1 MRRFRALVGRGMV
14 SYSPST
20 DALTSELGREAFWP
34 LALAHSAVNCLA
46 LRLHLVLHADELGEA
61 RAPRSRHLSPV
72 RSPLKSALAAR
83 EGGMR
88 VQSLSSVRLAGAF
101 LIAGWLLWPSAVEAR
116 RALDAASLN
125 RQITQQ
131 QNAGNYTEAISL
143 AQRLIALSKAQHGQV
158 SVEHADALERLAET
172 YFDQSK
178 YAEAEPVYV
187 QVITIRTKVL
197 GAHDERV
204 LSTIV
209 TLADLY
215 RQSGRPQMGEPLLQK
230 ALAARIEAVG
240 RNHASLADALRALAD
255 IELVLER
262 YSEAEA
268 HIARAVDLSIKA
280 KKDPLQIAQLFG
292 TQAQIARRQ
301 GQLGKAEDFLK
312 QALAFHE
319 KVRRTDLN
327 SQLTHALTML
337 QLVQLYQ
344 QSERDQDATV
354 LAERALKISERAVGP
369 DHPVVAGQLEVVATL
384 YEGRGRSDEGDA
396 LRKRALII
404 NERVFGTDSIQFAN
418 SLKGLGV
425 AYGLQGRNEDALP
438 LLLRALEI
446 AEKALGSDNAAL
458 FPYLSDIGARYL
470 KVMQYDDAEHYLLRA
485 LAGLEKS
492 PNFDPFLYGVQ
503 LTGILQSLAYVYQ
516 SQGRYTEARAFLDRA
531 LPVAERAFGPD
542 HSQTGSVLVSLA
554 MLYLQQ
560 NQTDEAQRLFE
571 RALPITAN
579 AGTDDLSYANNIAGI
594 GMVHF
599 LKEEWAKA
607 YTAIKNASS
616 IYAVVDQR
624 AAAGGA
630 TRANSG
636 SRGQPIQPAQAYL
649 AQAFTAYYLA
659 ERDEAAAETLR
670 EEAFQMV
677 QRAES
682 TRTAAALGQMAARF
696 SSGEG
701 TLATLV
707 RERQDLGVEWQALDA
722 RLAAALA
729 APPAQRDRDGEHV
742 LRQRLSTIA
751 SRLDGLNSRFAKELP
766 EYATLTN
773 PQPLSIADVQKLLQ
787 AGEALLLIASHA
799 HESLIWVVSTDGVQ
813 WMRAPLGEQ
822 EIAGE
827 VAALRCGLDESL
839 WDVADSYDK
848 CADTINKY
856 RYDANFDGQ
865 FVRILPFDLGRAHE
879 LYKALLAPFE
889 GMIANK
895 HLLIVPSRSL
905 IGLPF
910 GVLVTEPPNAR
921 IPVSP
926 TGYREVSW
934 LGVRQP
940 LSVLPS
946 VGSLRMLRQFAKA
959 GRATKTYLGI
969 GNPLLEGPK
978 HGQWRGYYAQQADVA
993 RSKNCLSPPT
1003 LEQQLASFPVRR
1015 SVENFKDMFRG
1026 SSVDIE
1032 QVRQQIPLPGTAD
1045 ELCEVGRRLGVP
1057 TSDIILGPNAT
1068 EGTLKRLSDEGRLAD
1083 YGIVHFAT
1091 HGALTGQLT
1100 GWSEPGLI
1108 LTPPAKGTTDPQLL
1122 QRDDG
1127 YVTASEIATLKF
1139 DADWVV
1145 LSACYTGGS
1154 SGENAEALSGLARA
1168 FFYAGTRALLI
1179 THWDVDSDAAVALTT
1194 RAFAELTSNPDI
1206 GRAEA
1211 LRISMRELIE
1221 KGKPY
1226 QAQPS
1231 EWAPF
1236 AIVGEGAKRR

>member
-1 MRRFRALVGRGMV
+1 MRMQ
-14 SYSPST
+14 
-20 DALTSELGREAFWP
+20 FW
-34 LALAHSAVNCLA
+34 
-46 LRLHLVLHADELGEA
+46 
-61 RAPRSRHLSPV
+61 RSI
-72 RSPLKSALAAR
+72 
-83 EGGMR
+83 
-88 VQSLSSVRLAGAF
+88 RLAGA
-101 LIAGWLLWPSAVEAR
+101 LLVAGWLLCPGQVEAR

-131 QNAGNYTEAISL
+131 QNSGNYSEAISL
-143 AQRLIALSKAQHGQV
+143 AQRLVALSKARYGLV
-158 SVEHADALERLAET
+158 SVEHADALERLAGS
-172 YFDQSK
+172 YFGQSK
-178 YAEAEPVYV
+178 YAEAEPIYA
-187 QVITIRTKVL
+187 QVVTIRTKVL

-230 ALAARIEAVG
+230 AVAARAEAVG

-255 IELVLER
+255 IELALER
-262 YSEAEA
+262 YSEADA
-268 HIARAVDLSIKA
+268 YISRAIDLSVKA
-280 KKDPLQIAQLFG
+280 KKDQLQIAQLFG
-292 TQAQIARRQ
+292 TQSEIARRQ
-301 GQLGKAEDFLK
+301 GQLGRAEDLLK
-312 QALAFHE
+312 HALALHE
-319 KVRRTDLN
+319 KARRTDPN
-327 SQLTHALTML
+327 SQLGHAFTLL
-337 QLVQLYQ
+337 QLARLYQ

-354 LAERALKISERAVGP
+354 MAERALRICEQAFGP
-369 DHPVVAGQLEVVATL
+369 DHPVVASQLETVATL

-404 NERVFGTDSIQFAN
+404 KERAFGTDSIQFAQ

-425 AYGLQGRNEDALP
+425 AYGLQGRSEDALP

-446 AEKALGSDNAAL
+446 AEKALGSDNPEL
-458 FPYLSDIGARYL
+458 FPYLADVGARFL
-470 KVMQYDDAEHYLLRA
+470 REMRYDDAEHYLLRA

-503 LTGILQSLAYVYQ
+503 LTSILQSLAHVAQ
-516 SQGRYTEARAFLDRA
+516 SQGRYPEARAFLDRA
-531 LPVAERAFGPD
+531 LLVAERAFGPD

-560 NQTDEAQRLFE
+560 EQTDEALRLFE

-579 AGTDDLSYANNIAGI
+579 AGTDDLGYATNMAGI
-594 GMVHF
+594 GLVHF
-599 LKEEWAKA
+599 LKEDWAKA
-607 YTAIKNASS
+607 YTAIKSASS
-616 IYAVVDQR
+616 IYVTVGQR
-624 AAAGGA
+624 AAAGAA

-636 SRGQPIQPAQAYL
+636 SRGQPIDPAQAYL
-649 AQAFTAYYLA
+649 AQAFSAYYLA
-659 ERDEAAAETLR
+659 EADEGAAEALR
-670 EEAFQMV
+670 DDAFQMV

-682 TRTAAALGQMAARF
+682 SRTAAALGQMAARF

-707 RERQDLGVEWQALDA
+707 RERQDLGIEWQALDA
-722 RLAAALA
+722 RLATALA
-729 APPAQRDRDGEHV
+729 APPAQRDPNGEHV
-742 LRQRLSTIA
+742 LRQRLSAIA
-751 SRLDGLNSRFAKELP
+751 GRLDGLNTRFAKELP

-773 PQPLSIADVQKLLQ
+773 PQPLSIADVQKLLLT
-787 AGEALLLIASHA
+787 GEALLLIASQS
-799 HESLIWVVSTDGVQ
+799 HESLIWVITTDGAQ
-813 WMRAPLGEQ
+813 WMRVPLGEQ

-827 VAALRCGLDESL
+827 VAALRCGLDDSL

-848 CADTINKY
+848 CAETIKKY
-856 RYDANFDGQ
+856 RYEANFDGE
-865 FVRILPFDLGRAHE
+865 FVRVLPFDLHRAHE

-889 GMIANK
+889 GMIAHK

-905 IGLPF
+905 ISLPL

-946 VGSLRMLRQFAKA
+946 VGSLQMLRQFAKA

-969 GNPLLEGPK
+969 GNPLLEGPPE
-978 HGQWRGYYAQQADVA
+978 GQWRGYYAQQANAA
-993 RSKNCLSPPT
+993 RSRSCLSPST
-1003 LEQQLASFPVRR
+1003 HEQQLASFPVRR
-1015 SVENFKDMFRG
+1015 SVGNFKDMFRG
-1026 SSVDIE
+1026 FSVDIE
-1032 QVRQQIPLPGTAD
+1032 QVRQQTPLPDTAD

-1057 TSDIILGPNAT
+1057 ASDIILGPNAT
-1068 EGTLKRLSDEGRLAD
+1068 EGTLKRLSDDGRLAD
-1083 YGIVHFAT
+1083 YAIVHFAT
-1091 HGALTGQLT
+1091 HGVLTGQLT

-1108 LTPPAKGTTDPQLL
+1108 LTPPAKGITDPKLL

-1154 SGENAEALSGLARA
+1154 SGGSAEALSGLARA

-1179 THWDVDSDAAVALTT
+1179 SHWDVGSDAAVALTT

>member
-1 MRRFRALVGRGMV
+1 
-14 SYSPST
+14 
-20 DALTSELGREAFWP
+20 
-34 LALAHSAVNCLA
+34 
-46 LRLHLVLHADELGEA
+46 
-61 RAPRSRHLSPV
+61 
-72 RSPLKSALAAR
+72 
-83 EGGMR
+83 MR
-88 VQSLSSVRLAGAF
+88 VQFWRSIRLAGAL
-101 LIAGWLLWPSAVEAR
+101 LIAGWLLWPGAAQAR
-116 RALDAASLN
+116 RALDTASLN

-131 QNAGNYTEAISL
+131 QTAGNYAEAISL
-143 AQRLIALSKAQHGQV
+143 AQRLVALSKARHGQV
-158 SVEHADALERLAET
+158 SVEHADALERLGES
-172 YFDQSK
+172 YYSQGN

-187 QVITIRTKVL
+187 EVVAIRTKVL
-197 GAHDERV
+197 GAHHERV

-230 ALAARIEAVG
+230 ALAARAEAVG

-255 IELVLER
+255 IELALER

-268 HIARAVDLSIKA
+268 HISRAIDLSMKA

-292 TQAQIARRQ
+292 TWAQIARHQ
-301 GQLGKAEDFLK
+301 GHLGRAEDFLK
-312 QALAFHE
+312 QALAVHE
-319 KVRRTDLN
+319 KEHRTDPN
-327 SQLTHALTML
+327 SQLLHAFTLL

-344 QSERDQDATV
+344 QWERDQDATA
-354 LAERALKISERAVGP
+354 LAERALRICEQALGP
-369 DHPVVAGQLEVVATL
+369 DHPVVASQLETVATL

-404 NERVFGTDSIQFAN
+404 NERVFGTDSIQFAQ

-425 AYGLQGRNEDALP
+425 AYGLQGRNEDGLP
-438 LLLRALEI
+438 LVLRALEI
-446 AEKALGSDNAAL
+446 AEKVLGSDNPAL
-458 FPYLSDIGARYL
+458 FPYLSDVGARYL
-470 KVMQYDDAEHYLLRA
+470 RDLRYDEAEHYLLRA

-492 PNFDPFLYGVQ
+492 PNFDPFLYGAQ
-503 LTGILQSLAYVYQ
+503 LTGILQSLASIYQ
-516 SQGRYTEARAFLDRA
+516 SQGRYPEARAFLDRSM
-531 LPVAERAFGPD
+531 PVAERAFGPD
-542 HSQTGSVLVSLA
+542 HSQTGGVLVSLA
-554 MLYLQQ
+554 MLYLLQ

-571 RALPITAN
+571 RALPITVN
-579 AGTDDLSYANNIAGI
+579 AGKDDLSYANNIAGI

-599 LKEEWAKA
+599 QKEEWAKA
-607 YTAIKNASS
+607 YTAIKDASS
-616 IYAVVDQR
+616 IYVAVGER
-624 AAAGGA
+624 AAAGAA

-636 SRGQPIQPAQAYL
+636 SRGQPIRPDQAYL
-649 AQAFTAYYLA
+649 VQAFTASYVA
-659 ERDEAAAETLR
+659 EGDEAAAEVLR
-670 EEAFQMV
+670 DEAFQMV

-682 TRTAAALGQMAARF
+682 SRAATALGQMAARF

-729 APPAQRDRDGEHV
+729 APSAQRDRDGELV
-742 LRQRLSTIA
+742 LRQRLSTIGG
-751 SRLDGLNSRFAKELP
+751 RLDALNTRFAKELP
-766 EYATLTN
+766 EYAALTN
-773 PQPLSIADVQKLLQ
+773 PQPLSIADVQKLLR
-787 AGEALLLIASHA
+787 AGEALLLIASHT

-813 WMRAPLGEQ
+813 WKRVPLGEQ

-839 WDVADSYDK
+839 WDEADSYDS
-848 CADTINKY
+848 CAETIKKY
-856 RYDANFDGQ
+856 RYDANFDGL
-865 FVRILPFDLGRAHE
+865 FVRILPFDLNRAHE

-889 GMIANK
+889 AMVADK

-905 IGLPF
+905 MSLPL

-921 IPVSP
+921 IPASP

-946 VGSLRMLRQFAKA
+946 VGSLKMLRQFAKA
-959 GRATKTYLGI
+959 ARATKTYLGI
-969 GNPLLEGPK
+969 GNPLLEGPQ

-993 RSKNCLSPPT
+993 RSKSCLSPST
-1003 LEQQLASFPVRR
+1003 LEQQLAGFPVRR

-1032 QVRQQIPLPGTAD
+1032 QVRQQTPLPGTAD

-1057 TSDIILGPNAT
+1057 ASDIILGPNAT
-1068 EGTLKRLSDEGRLAD
+1068 EGTLKRLSDDGRLAD
-1083 YGIVHFAT
+1083 YGIVHLAT

-1108 LTPPAKGTTDPQLL
+1108 LTPPAKGTTDPKLL

-1154 SGENAEALSGLARA
+1154 SGGSAEALSGLARA
-1168 FFYAGTRALLI
+1168 FFYAGTRALLVS
-1179 THWDVDSDAAVALTT
+1179 HWDVDSDAAVALTT
-1194 RAFAELTSNPDI
+1194 RAFAELTSNPDM

-1211 LRISMRELIE
+1211 LRISMRELLE

>member
-1 MRRFRALVGRGMV
+1 MV
-14 SYSPST
+14 SYSSST
-20 DALTSELGREAFWP
+20 DVSTSELNGEEFWP
-34 LALAHSAVNCLA
+34 TALAPSAVNAVAQRVLV
-46 LRLHLVLHADELGEA
+46 VLHAAEPAAVL
-61 RAPRSRHLSPV
+61 APRSRHLSPLQ
-72 RSPLKSALAAR
+72 SPSRSALAAL

-88 VQSLSSVRLAGAF
+88 VQSWRSIRLVGAF
-101 LIAGWLLWPSAVEAR
+101 LIAACLLWPGAAEAR
-116 RALDAASLN
+116 RAPDAASLN
-125 RQITQQ
+125 RQITEQ
-131 QNAGNYTEAISL
+131 QNSGNYAEAILL
-143 AQRLIALSKAQHGQV
+143 AQRLVALMKARHGQV

-172 YFDQSK
+172 YFGQSK

-187 QVITIRTKVL
+187 QVVAIRTKVL

-215 RQSGRPQMGEPLLQK
+215 RQSGHPQMGEPLLQK
-230 ALAARIEAVG
+230 ALEARIEAVG

-262 YSEAEA
+262 YSEAEE
-268 HIARAVDLSIKA
+268 HVSRAIDLSIKA

-292 TQAQIARRQ
+292 TQSQIARRQ
-301 GQLGKAEDFLK
+301 GQLGRAEDFLK
-312 QALAFHE
+312 KALALHE
-319 KVRRTDLN
+319 KVRRSDPN
-327 SQLTHALTML
+327 SQLLHAFTML

-354 LAERALKISERAVGP
+354 LAERALKISEQAVGP
-369 DHPVVAGQLEVVATL
+369 DHPVVASLLETVATL

-404 NERVFGTDSIQFAN
+404 NERAFGTDSIQFAQ

-425 AYGLQGRNEDALP
+425 AYGLQGRNEDGLP
-438 LLLRALEI
+438 LVLRALEI
-446 AEKALGSDNAAL
+446 AEKVLGSDNPAL
-458 FPYLSDIGARYL
+458 FPYLSDVGARYL
-470 KVMQYDDAEHYLLRA
+470 KEMRFEEAEHYLLRA

-503 LTGILQSLAYVYQ
+503 LTGILQSLANIYQ
-516 SQGRYTEARAFLDRA
+516 SQGRYPEARAFLDRA
-531 LPVAERAFGPD
+531 LPIAERAFGPD
-542 HSQTGSVLVSLA
+542 HSQTGGVLVSLA
-554 MLYLQQ
+554 MLHLQQ
-560 NQTDEAQRLFE
+560 DQTDEALRLFE
-571 RALPITAN
+571 RALPITVN
-579 AGTDDLSYANNIAGI
+579 AGKDDLSYANNIAGI

-599 LKEEWAKA
+599 QREEWAKA
-607 YTAIKNASS
+607 YAAIKDASS
-616 IYAVVDQR
+616 IYVTVSQR

-636 SRGQPIQPAQAYL
+636 SRGQAIQPDQAYL
-649 AQAFTAYYLA
+649 VQAFIAYYLA
-659 ERDEAAAETLR
+659 EGDEAAAETLR
-670 EEAFQMV
+670 DEAFQMV

-682 TRTAAALGQMAARF
+682 SRTAAALGQMAARF

-707 RERQDLGVEWQALDA
+707 RERQDLGVEWQALDT
-722 RLAAALA
+722 RLAEALA
-729 APPAQRDRDGEHV
+729 APSAQRNRDGELV

-751 SRLDGLNSRFAKELP
+751 GRLDGLNARFAKELP
-766 EYATLTN
+766 EYTALTN
-773 PQPLSIADVQKLLQ
+773 PQPLSIADVQRLLL
-787 AGEALLLIASHA
+787 AGEALLLIASHT
-799 HESLIWVVSTDGVQ
+799 HESLIWVVSTDRVQ
-813 WMRAPLGEQ
+813 WMRVPLGEQ

-827 VAALRCGLDESL
+827 VAALRCGLDDSL
-839 WDVADSYDK
+839 WDVAESYDK
-848 CADTINKY
+848 CAETIKKY

-865 FVRILPFDLGRAHE
+865 FVRILPFDLNRAHE

-889 GMIANK
+889 GMIADK
-895 HLLIVPSRSL
+895 HLLFVPSRSL
-905 IGLPF
+905 MSLPL

-921 IPVSP
+921 IPVNP

-946 VGSLRMLRQFAKA
+946 VGSLKMLRQFAKPA
-959 GRATKTYLGI
+959 RATKTYLGI
-969 GNPLLEGPK
+969 GNPVLEGPQR
-978 HGQWRGYYAQQADVA
+978 GQWRAFFKQQADVA
-993 RSKNCLSPPT
+993 RSKSCLSPPT
-1003 LEQQLASFPVRR
+1003 AEQQLASLPVRR

-1026 SSVDIE
+1026 FAIDIE
-1032 QVRQQIPLPGTAD
+1032 QVRQQTPLPGTAD

-1057 TSDIILGPNAT
+1057 VSDIILGPNAT
-1068 EGTLKRLSDEGRLAD
+1068 EGTLKRLSDDGRLAD

-1108 LTPPAKGTTDPQLL
+1108 LTPPAEGTTDPKQL

-1145 LSACYTGGS
+1145 LSACYTGGG
-1154 SGENAEALSGLARA
+1154 SGESAEALSGLARA
-1168 FFYAGTRALLI
+1168 FFYAGTRTLLI
-1179 THWDVDSDAAVALTT
+1179 SHWDVDSDAAVALTT
-1194 RAFAELTSNPDI
+1194 RAFAELTSNHDI

-1211 LRISMRELIE
+1211 LRISMRELLE

-1226 QAQPS
+1226 QVQPS

>member
-1 MRRFRALVGRGMV
+1 
-14 SYSPST
+14 
-20 DALTSELGREAFWP
+20 
-34 LALAHSAVNCLA
+34 
-46 LRLHLVLHADELGEA
+46 LHADEPAAVL
-61 RAPRSRHLSPV
+61 APRSRHLSPLQ
-72 RSPLKSALAAR
+72 SPSRSALAAL

-88 VQSLSSVRLAGAF
+88 VQFWRSIRLAGAF
-101 LIAGWLLWPSAVEAR
+101 LMAGWLLWPGAAEAR
-116 RALDAASLN
+116 RTPDAASLN

-131 QNAGNYTEAISL
+131 QNSGNYAEAILL
-143 AQRLIALSKAQHGQV
+143 AQRLVALNKARHGQV

-172 YFDQSK
+172 YFGQSK
-178 YAEAEPVYV
+178 YTEAEPVYV
-187 QVITIRTKVL
+187 QVVAIRTKVL

-230 ALAARIEAVG
+230 ALEARIEAVG

-262 YSEAEA
+262 YSEAEV
-268 HIARAVDLSIKA
+268 HVSRAIDLSIKA

-292 TQAQIARRQ
+292 TQSQIARRQ
-301 GQLGKAEDFLK
+301 GQLGRAEDFLK
-312 QALAFHE
+312 KALALHE
-319 KVRRTDLN
+319 KVRRSDPN
-327 SQLTHALTML
+327 SQLLHAFTML

-354 LAERALKISERAVGP
+354 LAERALKISEQAVGP
-369 DHPVVAGQLEVVATL
+369 DHPVVASLLETVATL

-404 NERVFGTDSIQFAN
+404 NERAFGTDSIQFAQ

-425 AYGLQGRNEDALP
+425 AYGLQGRNEDGLP
-438 LLLRALEI
+438 LVRRALEI
-446 AEKALGSDNAAL
+446 AEKVLGSDNPAL
-458 FPYLSDIGARYL
+458 FPYLSDVGARYL
-470 KVMQYDDAEHYLLRA
+470 REMRYAEAEHYLLRA

-503 LTGILQSLAYVYQ
+503 LTGILQSLANVYQ
-516 SQGRYTEARAFLDRA
+516 SQGRYPEAGAFLDRA
-531 LPVAERAFGPD
+531 LPIAERAFGPD
-542 HSQTGSVLVSLA
+542 HSQTGGILVSLA
-554 MLYLQQ
+554 MLHLQQ
-560 NQTDEAQRLFE
+560 DQTDEALRLFE
-571 RALPITAN
+571 RALPITVN
-579 AGTDDLSYANNIAGI
+579 AGKDDLTYANNIAGI

-599 LKEEWAKA
+599 QREQWAKA
-607 YTAIKNASS
+607 YAAIKNASS
-616 IYAVVDQR
+616 IYVAVGQR

-636 SRGQPIQPAQAYL
+636 SRGQAIQPDQAYL
-649 AQAFTAYYLA
+649 VQAFIAYYLA
-659 ERDEAAAETLR
+659 EGDEAAAEVLR
-670 EEAFQMV
+670 DEAFQMV

-682 TRTAAALGQMAARF
+682 SRTATALGQMAARF

-707 RERQDLGVEWQALDA
+707 RERQDLGDEWQALDA

-729 APPAQRDRDGEHV
+729 APSAQRNRDGELV

-751 SRLDGLNSRFAKELP
+751 GRLDGLNARFAKELP
-766 EYATLTN
+766 EYAALTN
-773 PQPLSIADVQKLLQ
+773 PQPLSIADVQRLLR
-787 AGEALLLIASHA
+787 AGEALLLIASHT
-799 HESLIWVVSTDGVQ
+799 HESLIWVVSTDRVQ
-813 WMRAPLGEQ
+813 WMRVPLGEQ

-827 VAALRCGLDESL
+827 VAALRCGLDDSL
-839 WDVADSYDK
+839 WDVAESYDK
-848 CADTINKY
+848 CAETIKKY

-865 FVRILPFDLGRAHE
+865 FVRILPFDLNRAHE

-895 HLLIVPSRSL
+895 HLLFVPSRSL
-905 IGLPF
+905 MSLPL
-910 GVLVTEPPNAR
+910 GVLVTEAPNAR

-946 VGSLRMLRQFAKA
+946 VGSLKMLRQFAKA
-959 GRATKTYLGI
+959 ARATKTYLGI
-969 GNPLLEGPK
+969 GNPLLEGPQR
-978 HGQWRGYYAQQADVA
+978 GQWRAFFAQQADLA
-993 RSKNCLSPPT
+993 RSKSCLSPPT
-1003 LEQQLASFPVRR
+1003 VEQQLASFPVRR
-1015 SVENFKDMFRG
+1015 SVENFKDLFRG
-1026 SSVDIE
+1026 FSIDIE
-1032 QVRQQIPLPGTAD
+1032 QVRQQTPLPGTAD

-1057 TSDIILGPNAT
+1057 VSDIILGPNAT
-1068 EGTLKRLSDEGRLAD
+1068 EGTLKRLSEDGRLAD

-1108 LTPPAKGTTDPQLL
+1108 LTPPAKGTTDPKLL

-1154 SGENAEALSGLARA
+1154 SGGSAEALSGLARA

-1179 THWDVDSDAAVALTT
+1179 SHWDVDSDAAVALTT

-1211 LRISMRELIE
+1211 LRISMRELLE
-1221 KGKPY
+1221 KGKSY
-1226 QAQPS
+1226 QVQPS